1 MNPRN
6 LCPLPSYHIPTLP
19 KCFIFIVNIS
29 LLNMRFAKAVYLVP
43 LAVVHV
49 AAHGLVTR
57 IIGANG
63 VTMPGLTSNKSILWI
78 APSLILTS
86 WF

>member
-1 MNPRN
+1 
-6 LCPLPSYHIPTLP
+6 
-19 KCFIFIVNIS
+19 
-29 LLNMRFAKAVYLVP
+29 MRFAKAVYLVP